1 MFLKLFGKGFEA
13 FVLVEKGDDMKS
25 WKLSVPGSGLGGD
38 VLNWIPS
45 AKAVS
50 SRASELAEI
59 DNQIRAVEAESS
71 FFE

>member
-1 MFLKLFGKGFEA
+1 
-13 FVLVEKGDDMKS
+13 MKS

-50 SRASELAEI
+50 SSRANELEELR
-59 DNQIRAVEAESS
+59 IRFGLSKPEGLSS
-71 FFE
+71 NKRRTC

>member
-1 MFLKLFGKGFEA
+1 MSRLSYWKRGG
-13 FVLVEKGDDMKS
+13 DMKA

-50 SRASELAEI
+50 SRAYELEEI
-59 DNQIRAVEAESS
+59 GN
-71 FFE
+71 